1 MLTVHEV
8 RDRTGVSVRTLHY
21 YDEIGLLKPA
31 QVTEAGY
38 RLYDDEALRRLAAIL
53 FFRELEF
60 PLKQIRS
67 ILNNPLFNRRAVLND
82 QLALLKLRKK
92 HIEKLIVLAE
102 KNMMEEGS
110 VDMDFS
116 AFDRTEMDQYAE
128 EARERWGG
136 TAAYEESRKKMQS
149 YGKEDY
155 DRLTA
160 DMGSVF
166 AEFARLRGS
175 DPTAPEAQAAVQ
187 KLQNLITDRCYT
199 CTGEILAGLGEMYVA
214 DERFTKNIDLAGE
227 GTAAFASAAIR
238 AYCDK

>member
-31 QVTEAGY
+31 KVTEAGY
-38 RLYDDEALRRLAAIL
+38 RLYDDEALRRLATIL

-60 PLKQIRS
+60 PLKQIRD
-67 ILNNPLFNRRAVLND
+67 ILNNPLFDRRAALKD

-92 HIEKLIVLAE
+92 HTEKLIALAE
-102 KNMMEEGS
+102 KNMMEEGRE
-110 VDMDFS
+110 DMDFS

-155 DRLTA
+155 DRLAA

-175 DPTAPEAQAAVQ
+175 DPAAPEAQAAVQ
-187 KLQNLITDRCYT
+187 KLQDLITDRCYT
-199 CTGEILAGLGEMYVA
+199 CTDEILAGLGEMYVA

-227 GTAAFASAAIR
+227 GTAAFASEAIR
-238 AYCDK
+238 IYCDK

>member
-1 MLTVHEV
+1 MLTVHQV

-31 QVTEAGY
+31 EVTEAGY
-38 RLYDDEALRRLAAIL
+38 RLYDDEALRRLATIL

-60 PLKQIRS
+60 PLKQIRD
-67 ILNNPLFNRRAVLND
+67 ILNSPRFDRGAALKD
-82 QLALLKLRKK
+82 QLALLKLRRK
-92 HIEKLIVLAE
+92 HIEKLIALAE
-102 KNMMEEGS
+102 KNIMEEGRM
-110 VDMDFS
+110 DLDFS
-116 AFDRTEMDQYAE
+116 AFDRTEMDQYAK

-149 YGKEDY
+149 YGKDDY

-166 AEFARLRGS
+166 AEFARLRSGN
-175 DPTAPEAQAAVQ
+175 PAAPEAQTAVR
-187 KLQNLITDRCYT
+187 KLQALITDRCYI
-199 CTGEILAGLGEMYVA
+199 CTDEILTGLGQMYVA

-227 GTAAFASAAIR
+227 GTAAFASEAIR
-238 AYCDK
+238 IYCEK